1 MPEIDHSAVWAAARP
16 YMRTRKNDIH
26 IPLSYDYAARL
37 LERHPEADAEV
48 VLLAILLHDIGWAV
62 VDQEAMLGEA
72 FGANAM
78 EADVRFAHER
88 EGARLAREILGGLGY
103 AAAVIDEV
111 ADIIDGHDTR
121 PHAISRNDELVKDA
135 DALWRFSVVG
145 TAIACDWWGETPSAY
160 GRRVTAM
167 IDERLFTQTAREIAR
182 AELAQTARVLRFSQL
197 DDPVPSAS

>member
-1 MPEIDHSAVWAAARP
+1 MPALDHSAVWAAARP

-26 IPLSYDYAARL
+26 IPLAYDYATRL
-37 LERHPEADAEV
+37 LEQHPEADAEV

-72 FGANAM
+72 FGENAM

-88 EGARLAREILGGLGY
+88 EGARLAGEILGGLAY
-103 AAAVIDEV
+103 PATVIEEV
-111 ADIIDGHDTR
+111 VAIIDGHDTR
-121 PHAISRNDELVKDA
+121 AHAISRNDELVKDA

-160 GRRVTAM
+160 GDRVAVM
-167 IDERLFTQTAREIAR
+167 LEERLFTQAARDIAR
-182 AELAQTARVLRFSQL
+182 AELAETARLLRFAEL
-197 DDPVPSAS
+197 ADPVQTSS

>member
-1 MPEIDHSAVWAAARP
+1 VWAAALP

-26 IPLSYDYAARL
+26 IPLAYDYASRL

-72 FGANAM
+72 FGENAM

-88 EGARLAREILGGLGY
+88 EGARLAREILGGLDYPG
-103 AAAVIDEV
+103 AVIDEV
-111 ADIIDGHDTR
+111 VAIIDGHDTR

-145 TAIACDWWGETPSAY
+145 TAIACDWWGETPAVY
-160 GRRVTAM
+160 GDRVTAM
-167 IDERLFTQTAREIAR
+167 IENRLFTEAAREIAR
-182 AELAQTARVLRFSQL
+182 AELADTARLLRFAEL
-197 DDPVPSAS
+197 DDRAPTRP